1 MTNDTLF
8 LAAFSQVIL
17 GAQCDLVNEMWQL
30 KKMNLSRK
38 AVKWKKDLKKHIA
51 EEQKLLLDKV

>member
-38 AVKWKKDLKKHIA
+38 VVKWKKDLKKHIA